1 MINKIPF
8 FYRCAGLLLI
18 FSLLTVPAVDA
29 QGTPPA
35 PSAKQ
40 FAELGLSPESLPDF
54 LSDSNEELAK
64 EIAALKEQLRSARQ
78 MLSQITREEEDCHTK
93 IAALKASLAL
103 RQLNVN
109 RTEAEAISLNKRKA
123 IVSGQIREFEDR
135 LIILDQNLRQRTES
149 LALLQKQMA
158 ILRQASQPVVGSR
171 HMRAS
176 YRKYEKLVKEF
187 KGEGQAY
194 QEILKNILA
203 ALRAELSILTATDT
217 YIREEYL
224 GKTLRGELFE
234 RQVIQPRLDQLNNI
248 LKTLA
253 EMPGKARARVMHTAQ
268 SGQLVT
274 FLDKHRAIL
283 IGLLLFLLLLW
294 VWTRRVKALVLP
306 GLIAWK
312 ETVRELGLTALL
324 DFIRILVTY
333 LFSFGFAAWL
343 YVSFYTLGILEME
356 AAWLAFY
363 GVATLVVLRLA
374 LKMIQNLFAGEEKGG
389 ILPVAEA
396 LAKHYRRHL
405 KALAVY
411 FFAIGVFILPN
422 AQYLGFTEGG
432 ASFLRHL
439 FQVVLLGWVFWLL
452 RRRYL
457 DPLLRQLPVPPFF
470 TSVAFLRTLRSAVG
484 LVLAFVVVSNLLGF
498 RFLSDYV
505 AEGASFILV
514 VVALSWIL
522 GEGAYVVLRLT
533 MHPELGLLTQKYLE
547 QKKFFTRL
555 HRVLTQAAVVVLVM
569 VAVLVAL
576 KVWGIPPGRLAWA
589 FRWVTWGPALGPLK
603 LTPLNIGLTVLIIY
617 LGFWM
622 SRLIRTVIEFKF
634 YPDTGWDP
642 GIRYTVSTTLH
653 YVILVI
659 TAFIALNVIGISLTS
674 LALVIGGL
682 GVGIGFGLQNIVSNF
697 VSGLIL
703 LFERPIKIGDML
715 VIDGQWGMVKEIRV
729 RSTIFQT
736 FDRYFLIIPNSEL
749 LSSKIL
755 NWTYSGWGI
764 NRLALKVG
772 ISYDSD
778 PRRVTQIIEEVCQ
791 ANPRVVKDPPPQVFF
806 QAYGDSSLDFNI
818 WVYLASPGD
827 RIPATHE
834 LNSAIFEAFQ
844 AHGIEIPFP
853 QRDLHLR
860 TWSPKAS
867 PPAPD
872 APAKE

>member
-1 MINKIPF
+1 M
-8 FYRCAGLLLI
+8 
-18 FSLLTVPAVDA
+18 T
-29 QGTPPA
+29 
-35 PSAKQ
+35 PSAPL
-40 FAELGLSPESLPDF
+40 AAPGLSPESLPDF

-64 EIAALKEQLRSARQ
+64 EIAFVKEQLHLARQ
-78 MLSQITREEEDCHTK
+78 TLSRINKEKEDCLAK
-93 IAALKASLAL
+93 IAALNASLAL

-109 RTEAEAISLNKRKA
+109 RTETEVASLNKRMA
-123 IVSGQIREFEDR
+123 MVSGQIKEFEDR
-135 LIILDQNLRQRTES
+135 LKILEQKLAQRTES
-149 LALLQKQMA
+149 LAVLQKQIA
-158 ILRQASQPVVGSR
+158 SLRQNGHPVAGSKK
-171 HMRAS
+171 MRTS
-176 YRKYEKLVKEF
+176 YRKYESLVKEL
-187 KGEGQAY
+187 KLNGQAY

-203 ALRAELSILTATDT
+203 ALQAELEILTATDT

-234 RQVIQPRLDQLNNI
+234 RQVIQPRLAQLNNI
-248 LKTLA
+248 LETLA
-253 EMPGKARARVMHTAQ
+253 EMPGKARAWAMQTAQ
-268 SGQLVT
+268 SGRLVA
-274 FLDKHRAIL
+274 FIKQHRDVL
-283 IGLLLFLLLLW
+283 IGLLLFLLFLW
-294 VWTRRVKALVLP
+294 VWARKVKALVLP
-306 GLIAWK
+306 GLISWK
-312 ETVRELGLTALL
+312 AKVSELGLTTLL
-324 DFIRILVTY
+324 DFIRIFVTR
-333 LFSFGFAAWL
+333 LFSFGLVVWL
-343 YVSFYTLGILEME
+343 YVSFLALGILEME
-356 AAWLAFY
+356 AAWLVFHGLA
-363 GVATLVVLRLA
+363 ALVVLRLA
-374 LKMIQNLFAGEEKGG
+374 LRMIQDLFAGEEKGG
-389 ILPVAEA
+389 ILPVAGA
-396 LAKHYRRHL
+396 LARHYRRHL

-411 FFAIGVFILPN
+411 FFVMGVFILPN
-422 AQYLGFTEGG
+422 APYLGFTDAN

-439 FQVVLLGWVFWLL
+439 FQVVLLAWVFLLL

-470 TSVAFLRTLRSAVG
+470 TGAVFLRTIRSAVG
-484 LVLAFVVVSNLLGF
+484 LVLALVVVANLLGY

-514 VVALSWIL
+514 VAALSWIL

-533 MHPELGLLTQKYLE
+533 LHPEMGLLTQRYLE
-547 QKKFFTRL
+547 QRKFFTRL
-555 HRVLTQAAVVVLVM
+555 HRVLTQAAVLVLAA

-603 LTPLNIGLTVLIIY
+603 LTPLNVGLTVLIIY
-617 LGFWM
+617 LGFWL
-622 SRLIRTVIEFKF
+622 SRLIRTLIEFKF
-634 YPDTGWDP
+634 YPHRGWDP
-642 GIRYTVSTTLH
+642 GIQYTVSRTVH

-749 LSSKIL
+749 LSNKIL

-764 NRLALKVG
+764 NRLGLKVG
-772 ISYDSD
+772 VSYDSD
-778 PRRVTQIIEEVCQ
+778 PRRVTGIIEEVCK

-818 WVYLASPGD
+818 WVYLGSPSD

-844 AHGIEIPFP
+844 ANGIEIPFP
-853 QRDLHLR
+853 QRDLHIR
-860 TWSPKAS
+860 SWSPKAPF
-867 PPAPD
+867 PPPEAPS
-872 APAKE
+872 KE